1 MTEWG
6 HGPKAE
12 CNSKL
17 AIQMLERMLASGFNK
32 KTALELINSMML
44 LKNDDDNFST
54 IDMSVIDLYNGNI
67 EFVKLS
73 ACPTYIKNKKGVQI
87 VNSVSLPVGILK
99 DVDIDLYD
107 KNLECGDIVVMVTDG
122 ILDSK
127 ENVDKKELWL
137 KDLIEN
143 IDTTNPQRMADII
156 IGEAIDNGYGMAK
169 DDMTVIVAKIIEN

>member
-1 MTEWG
+1 MEWDL
-6 HGPKAE
+6 GPKAQ

-17 AIQMLERMLASGFNK
+17 AIQTLERMLSSGFNK
-32 KTALELINSMML
+32 KTAIELINSMML
-44 LKNDDDNFST
+44 IKNDEDNFST
-54 IDMSVIDLYNGNI
+54 MDMSVIDLYNGNI

-99 DVDIDLYD
+99 DVEIDLYD
-107 KNLECGDIVVMVTDG
+107 KNLESGDIVVMVTDG

-127 ENVDKKELWL
+127 ENIDKKELWL

-143 IDTTNPQRMADII
+143 ISATNPQRISDII
-156 IGEAIDNGYGMAK
+156 LGEAIDNNYGMAN